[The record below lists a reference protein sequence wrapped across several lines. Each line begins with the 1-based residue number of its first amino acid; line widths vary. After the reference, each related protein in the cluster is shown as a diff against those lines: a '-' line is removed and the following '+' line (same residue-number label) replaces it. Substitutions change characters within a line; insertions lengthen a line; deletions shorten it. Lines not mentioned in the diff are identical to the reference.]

1 MKKNVIEKWNNTCIK
16 VLSVE
21 HGKQVINF
29 WKSVGVETNMT
40 GNVIGGYYGLF
51 DGKFNEFTNEKYWC
65 KAIIITLEE
74 AIAIRDK
81 QNKTFP
87 REMYC
92 WNNNFK
98 NGEILKVVYEK
109 TDKEVDS
116 QQFPSKFITVSKIG
130 SVVIY
135 SNAMEVE
142 EYEAMNKNKE
152 VLDEIDNTK
161 KQMIELC
168 NKLNELEKKLK

>member
-40 GNVIGGYYGLF
+40 GNVIGDYYGLF
-51 DGKFNEFTNEKYWC
+51 DGEFNGFTNEKYWC
-65 KAIIITLEE
+65 KSKIITLEE

-87 REMYC
+87 MEMYC
-92 WNNNFK
+92 WTDNIK
-98 NGEILKVVYEK
+98 TAEIIKIIMKYRIKIYTYQNGRKVFEPQVKKRWSWK
-109 TDKEVDS
+109 TIIYDGSERDYSITQLTREAALICIDKH
-116 QQFPSKFITVSKIG
+116 FTG
-130 SVVIY
+130 
-135 SNAMEVE
+135 
-142 EYEAMNKNKE
+142 
-152 VLDEIDNTK
+152 NTK
-161 KQMIELC
+161 LQTIEFEYI
-168 NKLNELEKKLK
+168 NK